1 MLHLKKVE
9 GGKTQLL
16 VRAETNLGNILLN
29 IFIND
34 KMNVVKR
41 KNNLQF
47 GCIPNPPIKGTKF
60 FYVKFLANFSS
71 NFLSNFF
78 RGTRRPSHYVGQS

>member
-1 MLHLKKVE
+1 MEKGLGMLHLKKVE

-60 FYVKFLANFSS
+60 FYVKFLSKFSLDL
-71 NFLSNFF
+71 FQFF
-78 RGTRRPSHYVGQS
+78 

>member
-1 MLHLKKVE
+1 LFYKKDKEFVEKGLGMLHLKKVE

-47 GCIPNPPIKGTKF
+47 GCIPNPPIKGT
-60 FYVKFLANFSS
+60 NFCPS
-71 NFLSNFF
+71 NFHEIF
-78 RGTRRPSHYVGQS
+78 H

>member
-60 FYVKFLANFSS
+60 FFPSDFCQNFHY
-71 NFLSNFF
+71 NFF
-78 RGTRRPSHYVGQS
+78 VQFF